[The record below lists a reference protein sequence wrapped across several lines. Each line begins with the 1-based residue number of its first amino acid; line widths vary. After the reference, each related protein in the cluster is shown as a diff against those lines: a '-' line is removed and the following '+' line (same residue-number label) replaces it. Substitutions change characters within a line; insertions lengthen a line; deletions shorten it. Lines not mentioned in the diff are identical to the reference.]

1 MVATKSSA
9 LQMPILLESKVILCQ
24 IDEVRRF
31 YLCNFLFVGDERYR
45 RTQTK
50 KKETY
55 IKFNTQFMCAK
66 TIMRR
71 EDIKLNNGENVR
83 VWSIELILFTGI
95 FIDLNEIIHHT

>member
-1 MVATKSSA
+1 MRYGGFICA
-9 LQMPILLESKVILCQ
+9 IFCLLEMSDTV
-24 IDEVRRF
+24 ERR
-31 YLCNFLFVGDERYR
+31 
-45 RTQTK
+45 QK

>member
-1 MVATKSSA
+1 MLLIRRFYVRIRTEKYATTFFMVATKSSA

-83 VWSIELILFTGI
+83 V
-95 FIDLNEIIHHT
+95 